1 MQIAPTS
8 SEEKATGKIKE
19 RASTRSE
26 PAKRQRKQRAE
37 NAGGKA
43 RSSRGMHLNEI
54 APVFSCWPPVMAP
67 VLVLI
72 FFPMSLHFP
81 GSSCARPC
89 VFLFFTGPRLGV
101 HPKSETRK

>member
-26 PAKRQRKQRAE
+26 PAKRQRKQGAE

-43 RSSRGMHLNEI
+43 RSSRGAHLNEI
-54 APVFSCWPPVMAP
+54 VLLASCYGSCSRPD
-67 VLVLI
+67 I
-72 FFPMSLHFP
+72 FPMSLHFP
-81 GSSCARPC
+81 GSSWARPC
-89 VFLFFTGPRLGV
+89 VFLFFTGPRRV
-101 HPKSETRK
+101 HPESETRK